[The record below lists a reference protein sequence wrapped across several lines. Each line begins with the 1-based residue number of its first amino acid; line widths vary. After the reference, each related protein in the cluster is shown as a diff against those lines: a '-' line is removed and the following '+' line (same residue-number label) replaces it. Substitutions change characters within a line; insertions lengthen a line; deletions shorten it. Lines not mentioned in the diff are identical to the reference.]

1 MSCKKVRDHCHH
13 TGNFREAAH
22 SERNLRHNV
31 PKKIPTVFDNGST
44 YDYHFVIKKIA
55 EEFKGHFECLGENT
69 EKYIT
74 FSVPLR
80 KEDDGNITHKLKFI
94 DSYRFMQDSLS
105 SLVDNLSRV
114 YDKECR
120 K

>member
-13 TGNFREAAH
+13 TGNFRGAAH

-44 YDYHFVIKKIA
+44 YDYYFVIKKIA
-55 EEFKGHFECLGENT
+55 KEFKGDFECLGENT

-74 FSVPLR
+74 FSVPL
-80 KEDDGNITHKLKFI
+80 KK
-94 DSYRFMQDSLS
+94 
-105 SLVDNLSRV
+105 
-114 YDKECR
+114 
-120 K
+120 